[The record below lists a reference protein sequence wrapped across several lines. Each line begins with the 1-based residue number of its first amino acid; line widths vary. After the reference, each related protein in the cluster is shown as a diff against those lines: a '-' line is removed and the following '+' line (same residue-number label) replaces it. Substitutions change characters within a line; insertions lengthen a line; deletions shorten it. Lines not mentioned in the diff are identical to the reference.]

1 MKRTSL
7 THPLQIAVVSAGP
20 ELGRVGITF
29 CPGKYDRHA
38 MTGEWVRDLALDL
51 DGIRDWGAAAVVT
64 LLEPKELVLLRVE
77 RLGDEILRRNILW
90 FHLPVVDV
98 SIPDERFEREWLW
111 PVKSCARCYAASS
124 TSWSI
129 AAEGLG
135 VLAR

>member
-7 THPLQIAVVSAGP
+7 THPLQIAIVSAGP
-20 ELGRVGITF
+20 DFGRVGITF

-51 DGIRDWGAAAVVT
+51 DRVRDWGAAAVVS
-64 LLEPKELVLLRVE
+64 LLELEELVLLRVE
-77 RLGDEILRRNILW
+77 RLGDGGICCG
-90 FHLPVVDV
+90 
-98 SIPDERFEREWLW
+98 SIFQLLTCRFRTNDSRGSGNW
-111 PVKSCARCYAASS
+111 PVKNCARSYGAGS